1 MKIAIIGAGN
11 MGGAIA
17 IGLVKSKLIQACDI
31 IVSNPSTEKLESL
44 KGVHPN
50 IQTTTNNC
58 VAASFAD
65 IVFLAV
71 KPWKAEDVINEIK
84 PSLDYSKQV
93 IVSVIGGV
101 SSEQLD
107 KLLLSDNGL
116 LPQLYLIIPNT
127 AITIGSGVTFISGR
141 RTNEIIKN
149 HLLALFS
156 TMGKTMYID
165 EALMPAATSLA
176 SCGIAYAL
184 QYIKVATEGGVQLGF
199 SHEES
204 LSVVMQTIQGALDVL
219 RSSGS
224 NPTDEIARVT
234 TPGGLTLRGLQAME
248 ESGFEQAVINGL
260 RASTIIK
267 N

>member
-17 IGLVKSKLIQACDI
+17 IGIVKSKLVQACDI
-31 IVSNPSTEKLESL
+31 VVSNPSTEKLDAL
-44 KGVHPN
+44 KNLYPN
-50 IQTTTNNC
+50 IQITTNNA
-58 VAASFAD
+58 VAASSAD
-65 IVFLAV
+65 VVFLAV
-71 KPWKAEDVINEIK
+71 KPWKAEDVITEIK

-93 IVSVIGGV
+93 IVSVIGGI
-101 SSEQLD
+101 SCEQLD
-107 KLLLSDNGL
+107 RLLLSDNGS

-127 AITIGSGVTFISGR
+127 AITTGCGVTFISGK
-141 RTNEIIKN
+141 RTAEVIKN
-149 HLLALFS
+149 NLLALFS
-156 TMGKTMYID
+156 TMGKAMYID

-184 QYIKVATEGGVQLGF
+184 QYIKVAAEGGVQLGF

-204 LSVVMQTIQGALDVL
+204 LSVVMQTIQGALEVL
-219 RSSGS
+219 RASGA

-260 RASTIIK
+260 CASTIIK